1 MLVDPEELGMVKV
14 LLAVDGSDA
23 AHRAAE
29 FLVGDARLLREPIE
43 VELVNVRLP
52 VPNIGLA
59 YSTVVTHDMVA
70 KYYQDEGQQALLAS
84 RELLD
89 AAGVRYNAHILVGD
103 VAETVVKHAMATQC
117 RMIYIGTRGMSAL
130 ANAVLGSIATKV
142 VQRSPV
148 PVVLVP

>member
-1 MLVDPEELGMVKV
+1 MVRM

-23 AHRAAE
+23 ARRATE
-29 FLVGDARLLREPIE
+29 RLVEDSRLYREPVE

-52 VPNIGLA
+52 VPNMRLTN
-59 YSTVVTHDMVA
+59 STIVTREMVES
-70 KYYQDEGQQALLAS
+70 YYQEEGGEALRGS

-89 AAGVRYNAHILVGD
+89 AAGMAYTSHILVGE
-103 VAETVVKHAMATQC
+103 VAESIVKHAMVTSC
-117 RMIYIGTRGMSAL
+117 RMIYIGTRGMSAF

-148 PVVLVP
+148 PVLLVP